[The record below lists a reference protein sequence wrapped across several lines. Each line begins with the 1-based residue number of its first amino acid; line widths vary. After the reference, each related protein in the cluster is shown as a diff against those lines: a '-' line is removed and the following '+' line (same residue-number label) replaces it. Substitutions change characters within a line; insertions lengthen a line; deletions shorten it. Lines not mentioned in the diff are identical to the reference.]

1 MLLDFQVYFSIN
13 QFVQTIPC
21 YLNRSMN
28 NLRSVEENIFGY
40 LDDKTEIK
48 LFKITNENGMVVE
61 VMLDSSCFV
70 IL

>member
-1 MLLDFQVYFSIN
+1 
-13 QFVQTIPC
+13 
-21 YLNRSMN
+21 MN

-61 VMLDSSCFV
+61 VMLDSSCF
-70 IL
+70 LFSK